1 MNPAVMHRC
10 AGVAVFLISFGLYL
24 LTMAPSVSFW
34 DTGEFIATSYTLSV
48 PHPPGS
54 PLYVLLGRLFSMI
67 PVMEVAWR
75 VVLMSALSS
84 ALAVWCTY
92 LGTAAIARRALGGE
106 PLRVFGDDRD
116 LSVTLGSA
124 LASLTL
130 AVSYT
135 FWFNATE
142 AEVYGYSI
150 LFVALG
156 FWLVLYWEGTGH
168 GSMNDRWLFLVAY
181 LFGLGGGLHLLC
193 LLIIPGLLILAWFA
207 DRGLRRLITVMVGAG
222 LEGFFILA
230 VLADGPGSA
239 ALLGLLAAAGLI
251 AFMSYVWV
259 TEDQLRPTVLW
270 LLGAGAA
277 AFVGRALI
285 SEGMLFNALL
295 AVVAIGLLR
304 HLYQHDRRA
313 LGLLLGSAVLFAIG
327 YSTYATLYIRSG
339 LNPVIDENDPETWAA
354 FKKFLNREQYGT
366 DSMLLM
372 MLEPRASRAYQ
383 LWEQQFKYFFQQF
396 PFPLLNRDLIFRLA
410 TENAPHTIS
419 VSLIPYALGI
429 WGLVWHGLRDW
440 RRFAALLA
448 IFLIMGFGLSFYL
461 NMQDPQPRE
470 RHYVFGGMF
479 FAFAIWMGLGWTG
492 IVELA
497 RQRWRLARPVLAG
510 IACCGLL
517 LPLGTGASS
526 YHVQDRTG
534 DYIAYDYAYNL
545 LNSCDRD
552 ALLFTNGD
560 NDTFPLWFLQ
570 EVEGIRR
577 DIRVVNLSLLNT
589 GWYIKQ
595 LRDREPRVDIRI
607 DDTYIDSVLTDTQL
621 VDMYKRVWPEPKTP
635 REFSDLGLDAKV
647 STLPQNDILRVQDI
661 MAIGII
667 RWNEWKRPI
676 YFAITVA
683 QSNRL
688 GLDPYLSMVGMTL
701 ELVPE
706 KGSDTDLD
714 ALARN
719 LKQVYRFRGVG
730 DRSIYKDLNTTRLLG
745 NYRAC
750 YITLASLYQEQQR
763 YDELTELTEWA
774 LENIPL
780 NWESYYTASEL
791 QREVGR
797 MAIAARYLEEAVDH
811 LSETVGE
818 HPTATYENALA
829 LAGILLDTYRELER
843 AERAYRIAISLEPDR
858 YDAWRELAATMQ
870 ARGRIEDAIRLI
882 REYRDEYGATGASDQ
897 DLETLHNALKISS
910 GDAGDDDAD

>member
-10 AGVAVFLISFGLYL
+10 AGVAVFLISLGLYL

-67 PVMEVAWR
+67 PVMEAAWR

-92 LGTAAIARRALGGE
+92 LGTVAIARRALGGE
-106 PLRVFGDDRD
+106 PLRVFGDERD
-116 LSVTLGSA
+116 LSVTLGGA

-168 GSMNDRWLFLVAY
+168 GALNDRWLFLVAY
-181 LFGLGGGLHLLC
+181 LFGLGGGLHMLC

-207 DRGLRRLITVMVGAG
+207 DRGLRRLITVMAGAG

-230 VLADGPGSA
+230 VLADRPDSA

-251 AFMSYVWV
+251 AFFSYVWL
-259 TEDQLRPTVLW
+259 TEEDLRPTVLW

-277 AFVGRALI
+277 AFAGRALL
-285 SEGMLFNALL
+285 SEGMLFNAVL
-295 AVVAIGLLR
+295 AVAAIGLLR

-313 LGLLLGSAVLFAIG
+313 LGLLVGTAVLFAIG

-372 MLEPRASRAYQ
+372 MLEPRASRTYQ
-383 LWEQQFKYFFQQF
+383 LWHQQFKYFFQQF
-396 PFPLLNRDLIFRLA
+396 PFPLLNRDLVFRLA

-419 VSLIPYALGI
+419 VSLIPYALGA
-429 WGLVWHGLRDW
+429 WGLVWHGRRDW

-448 IFLIMGFGLSFYL
+448 IFLVMGFGLSLYL

-492 IVELA
+492 IVEFV
-497 RQRWRLARPVLAG
+497 RQRWRLSGPALSGA
-510 IACCGLL
+510 ACLGLL
-517 LPLGTGASS
+517 LPLGTGGSS

-545 LNSCDRD
+545 LNSCEQD
-552 ALLFTNGD
+552 AILFTNGD

-595 LRDREPRVDIRI
+595 LRDREPQVDIRL

-621 VDMYKRVWPEPKTP
+621 VDLYRREWREPKTP
-635 REFSDLGLDAKV
+635 KEFDRLGLDVKV
-647 STLPQNDILRVQDI
+647 SVLPGNHVLRVQDI
-661 MAIGII
+661 MVIGII
-667 RWNEWKRPI
+667 YWNEWKRPI
-676 YFAITVA
+676 HFAITVA
-683 QSNRL
+683 QSNRV
-688 GLDPYLSMVGMTL
+688 GLDSYLSMIGMTL
-701 ELVPE
+701 KLVPE
-706 KGSDTDLD
+706 KGRDTDLE

-719 LKQVYRFRGVG
+719 LLQVYRFRGIA
-730 DRSIYKDLNTTRLLG
+730 DRGVYKDLNTSRLLG

-750 YITLASLYQEQQR
+750 YITLASLYQEQER

-774 LENIPL
+774 LEHIPL
-780 NWESYYTASEL
+780 NWESFYTASEL

-797 MAIAARYLEEAVDH
+797 MAIAARYLEEAVEY

-829 LAGILLDTYRELER
+829 LSGILLDTYRDLER
-843 AERAYRIAISLEPDR
+843 AERAYRIAIALEPER
-858 YDAWRELAATMQ
+858 YDAYRELAATLQ
-870 ARGRIEDAIRLI
+870 AGGRVEDAIRLI
-882 REYRDEYGATGASDQ
+882 GEYQDEFGATDGSEQ
-897 DLETLHNALKISS
+897 DLETLHNALKISPS
-910 GDAGDDDAD
+910 DAAGGD

>member
-10 AGVAVFLISFGLYL
+10 AGVAVFLISFGLFL

-92 LGTAAIARRALGGE
+92 LGTVAIARRALGGE
-106 PLRVFGDDRD
+106 PLRVFGDERD
-116 LSVTLGSA
+116 LSVTLGGA

-168 GSMNDRWLFLVAY
+168 GALNDRWLFLVAY
-181 LFGLGGGLHLLC
+181 LFGLGGGLHMLC

-207 DRGLRRLITVMVGAG
+207 DRGLRRLITVMAGAG

-230 VLADGPGSA
+230 VLTDRPDSA
-239 ALLGLLAAAGLI
+239 ALIGLLAAAGLI
-251 AFMSYVWV
+251 AFLSYVWI
-259 TEDQLRPTVLW
+259 TEEELRPTVLW

-277 AFVGRALI
+277 AFAGRALL
-285 SEGMLFNALL
+285 SEGMLFNAVL
-295 AVVAIGLLR
+295 AVAAIGLFR

-313 LGLLLGSAVLFAIG
+313 FGLLVGTAVLFAIG

-366 DSMLLM
+366 DSMVLT
-372 MLEPRASRAYQ
+372 MLEPRASRTYQ
-383 LWEQQFKYFFQQF
+383 LWHQQFKYFFQQF
-396 PFPLLNRDLIFRLA
+396 PFPLLNRDLVFRWA

-419 VSLIPYALGI
+419 VSLIPYALGA
-429 WGLVWHGLRDW
+429 WGLVWHGRRDW

-492 IVELA
+492 IVEYA
-497 RQRWRLARPVLAG
+497 RQRWRLSGAALAG
-510 IACCGLL
+510 AACCGLL
-517 LPLGTGASS
+517 LPLGTGANS
-526 YHVQDRTG
+526 YHAQDRTG

-545 LNSCDRD
+545 LNSCEQD
-552 ALLFTNGD
+552 AILFTNGD

-595 LRDREPRVDIRI
+595 LRDREPKVDIRI
-607 DDTYIDSVLTDTQL
+607 DDAYIDSVLTDTQL
-621 VDMYKRVWPEPKTP
+621 VDIYKRVWPKPRTP
-635 REFSDLGLDAKV
+635 QEFARLGLDVKV
-647 STLPQNDILRVQDI
+647 SVLPGNDVLRVQDI
-661 MAIGII
+661 MVIGIVY
-667 RWNEWKRPI
+667 WNEWKRPI
-676 YFAITVA
+676 HFAITVA
-683 QSNRL
+683 QSNRV
-688 GLDPYLSMVGMTL
+688 GLEPYLSMVGMTL
-701 ELVPE
+701 KLVPE
-706 KGSDTDLD
+706 KGRDTDLE

-719 LKQVYRFRGVG
+719 LLQVYQFRGIA
-730 DRSIYKDLNTTRLLG
+730 DRGVYKDLNTSRLLG

-750 YITLASLYQEQQR
+750 YITLASLYQEQER
-763 YDELTELTEWA
+763 YDELTGLTEWA

-780 NWESYYTASEL
+780 NWESFYTASEL

-797 MAIAARYLEEAVDH
+797 MAIAARYLEEAVVY

-829 LAGILLDTYRELER
+829 LSGILLDTYRDLER
-843 AERAYRIAISLEPDR
+843 AERAYRIAIALEPEQ
-858 YDAWRELAATMQ
+858 YDAYRELAATMQ
-870 ARGRIEDAIRLI
+870 AGGRVEEAIRLI
-882 REYRDEYGATGASDQ
+882 NEYQDEFGATEGSEQ

-910 GDAGDDDAD
+910 SGD